1 MRCRRAPGPSRGS
14 RVRGGD
20 ARVAARELD
29 YGRQYPGG
37 RRAGTLD
44 PLMMR
49 LQFFFRCACRWSRR
63 LSLAGCS
70 APLPSTEL
78 PPARYIQ
85 PAPEF
90 PGFFDYRGIVDLPI
104 KTSGMD
110 QAGIADLAKAAQI
123 DFIFLAD
130 RVQPDG
136 GESDFGIAGF
146 TNDILFISG
155 GAFEIGGSEI
165 IGVNIHD
172 PIKPNLDAQRF
183 DFGDS
188 RPGRTCDRGRPG
200 EVCVLCRLRVGRRD
214 GSLQP
219 ALGLDGAKSHR
230 ALLSRD
236 FSRHRSFPVRT
247 RPSPRCE
254 PRALRHDDGRRAGLD
269 ARGDGRAGQHER
281 ARRKGRHVP
290 QLFLFCTTHLIA
302 RARDSGPILEALR
315 LGHSYASFDYLG
327 YVGTFAFFA
336 HAGDTIA
343 MMGDEIRLAPGL
355 VLKTELP
362 APAIESRCIATAL
375 KWRRPR
381 THRRSNTR
389 RSRRARTESRPIA
402 AASCGSCL
410 NPVYVH

>member
-1 MRCRRAPGPSRGS
+1 
-14 RVRGGD
+14 
-20 ARVAARELD
+20 
-29 YGRQYPGG
+29 
-37 RRAGTLD
+37 
-44 PLMMR
+44 MMR
-49 LQFFFRCACRWSRR
+49 LQFFFRCCLPIAAA
-63 LSLAGCS
+63 LVVAGCS

-90 PGFFDYRGIVDLPI
+90 PGFFDYRGIIDLPI

-146 TNDILFISG
+146 TDDILFISG

-172 PIKPNLDAQRF
+172 PIKPNLAPNDLISAIHDQGGLAIAADPAKFASSADYGLADAMEVYSQRSAWTAQNPTALYF
-183 DFGDS
+183 RAIFLGTDHFLSALDL
-188 RPGRTCDRGRPG
+188 RPDANLALYDRMTAGARVSMLAGMGAPG
-200 EVCVLCRLRVGRRD
+200 NMNVL
-214 GSLQP
+214 
-219 ALGLDGAKSHR
+219 GAK
-230 ALLSRD
+230 
-236 FSRHRSFPVRT
+236 VGT
-247 RPSPRCE
+247 I
-254 PRALRHDDGRRAGLD
+254 
-269 ARGDGRAGQHER
+269 
-281 ARRKGRHVP
+281 P

-355 VLKTELP
+355 VLKTEMP
-362 APAIESRCIATAL
+362 APADRIAMYRDGAEVASVENASTLEFTPKSPGAYRIEAYRGGKLWILS
-375 KWRRPR
+375 
-381 THRRSNTR
+381 
-389 RSRRARTESRPIA
+389 
-402 AASCGSCL
+402 
-410 NPVYVH
+410 NPVYVR